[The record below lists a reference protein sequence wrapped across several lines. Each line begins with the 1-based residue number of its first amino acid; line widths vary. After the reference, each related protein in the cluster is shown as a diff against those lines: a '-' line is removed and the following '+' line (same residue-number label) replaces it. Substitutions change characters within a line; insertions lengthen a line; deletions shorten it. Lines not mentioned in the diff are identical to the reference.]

1 MTGPEG
7 RKILG
12 KLTSEQR
19 KMLESGKEVTI
30 STAFVKAEWVI
41 KIEDG
46 EIQRSLKIINLWGG
60 CILSLS
66 TWDKGERNFL
76 SFVFFLFCILIIPPY
91 IQQIVLH
98 KNITQEADIVQ
109 LVNS

>member
-1 MTGPEG
+1 MRVCEYFTEIFKINKMVKYAMTGPEG

-46 EIQRSLKIINLWGG
+46 EIQRSLKIINL
-60 CILSLS
+60 
-66 TWDKGERNFL
+66 
-76 SFVFFLFCILIIPPY
+76 
-91 IQQIVLH
+91 
-98 KNITQEADIVQ
+98 
-109 LVNS
+109 